1 MCVCATDLPY
11 CNHLHGVKH
20 GHALMKLVEL
30 EQQLHMGLLL
40 LNLMYL
46 TTVFAC
52 APDETISDQG
62 HGIEPGAEVA
72 ENAHSGELRQD
83 GH

>member
-1 MCVCATDLPY
+1 MCVCTTSLPY

-20 GHALMKLVEL
+20 VHALMKLVEL
-30 EQQLHMGLLL
+30 EQQLHTGLLL
-40 LNLMYL
+40 LNFMYL

-62 HGIEPGAEVA
+62 LRGEPRKEVA
-72 ENAHSGELRQD
+72 ETGRQSRHGKLR
-83 GH
+83 G

>member
-1 MCVCATDLPY
+1 
-11 CNHLHGVKH
+11 
-20 GHALMKLVEL
+20 MKLVEL

-40 LNLMYL
+40 LNFMYL

-62 HGIEPGAEVA
+62 HGIEPGTKVA
-72 ENAHSGELRQD
+72 ENAVAGGVRQD